1 MDQAFLGGCLC
12 LVDRKGGEAVKPSRT
27 WAIAKKEF
35 FHIYRDPRSL
45 ALVILMPALLMLL
58 FGYAVT
64 LDVKKVSM
72 AVLDRDR
79 SQESLNFIQRFSASP
94 YFNLRF
100 SVRDGK
106 EMERLIDQGEVKMGL
121 ILPWDFSK
129 TIKAE
134 KVVPIQVLIDG
145 ADANTANII
154 LGYAQ
159 AIARQYTQEK
169 TILKVSRMGV
179 TNLNLPIDVRPRV
192 WFNEDLESKN
202 YFIPGLVAVIMSIA
216 GVLLTGQVIVREW
229 ERGTME
235 LLISTPVRKGELMMG
250 KLIPYFFLGLLD
262 LSLAVLMGKWVFEV
276 PLRGSIALLFA
287 LSCIYI
293 LVALALGLTI
303 STFARTQL
311 LANQMAMLAGFLPTF
326 LLSGFTFVIPNMP
339 NWLQVITY
347 GIAPRYY
354 VTILKDIFLKG
365 VGFSF
370 LWRET
375 LVLIAMATA
384 GLWVATRGFK
394 KELR

>member
-1 MDQAFLGGCLC
+1 
-12 LVDRKGGEAVKPSRT
+12 
-27 WAIAKKEF
+27 
-35 FHIYRDPRSL
+35 
-45 ALVILMPALLMLL
+45 MLL

-94 YFNLRF
+94 YFHLRF
-100 SVRDGK
+100 WVQDEK
-106 EMERLIDQGEVKMGL
+106 TMMRLVDQGEVKMGL

-134 KVVPIQVLIDG
+134 KIVPVQALIDG
-145 ADANTANII
+145 ADANTASII
-154 LGYAQ
+154 LSYAQ

-169 TILKVSRMGV
+169 TVLKATRMGMQ
-179 TNLNLPIDVRPRV
+179 NLNFPVEARPRV

-202 YFIPGLVAVIMSIA
+202 YFVPGLVAVIISII

-229 ERGTME
+229 EKGTME
-235 LLISTPVRKGELMMG
+235 LLISTPVRKGELMVG
-250 KLIPYFFLGLLD
+250 KLFPYFFLGLLD
-262 LSLAVLMGKWVFEV
+262 LSLSVLMGKWLFEV
-276 PLRGSIALLFA
+276 PMRGSVTLLFA

-311 LANQMAMLAGFLPTF
+311 LANQMAMVIGFLPTF
-326 LLSGFTFVIPNMP
+326 LLSGFTFVIANMP
-339 NWLQVITY
+339 MWLQIITY

-354 VTILKDIFLKG
+354 VTIVKEIFLKG
-365 VGFSF
+365 AGFSF

-375 LVLIAMATA
+375 LVLAGMALA
-384 GLWVATRGFK
+384 GLWVATRSFK

>member
-1 MDQAFLGGCLC
+1 VNL
-12 LVDRKGGEAVKPSRT
+12 PRT

-45 ALVILMPALLMLL
+45 GLVILMPALLMLL

-72 AVLDRDR
+72 GVLDRDR
-79 SQESLNFIQRFSASP
+79 SQESFNFTQRFSASP

-100 SVRDGK
+100 WVRDEE

-121 ILPWDFSK
+121 VLPWDFSK

-134 KVVPIQVLIDG
+134 KVIPIQVLIDG
-145 ADANTANII
+145 SDANTANLI
-154 LGYAQ
+154 LSYAQ

-169 TILKVSRMGV
+169 TILKVARMGV
-179 TNLNLPIDVRPRV
+179 QNVNLPIDARPRV

-202 YFIPGLVAVIMSIA
+202 YFVPGLVAVIISII

-229 ERGTME
+229 EKGTME
-235 LLISTPVRKGELMMG
+235 LLISTPVRKGELMIG
-250 KLIPYFFLGLLD
+250 KLFPYFFLGLLD
-262 LSLAVLMGKWVFEV
+262 LSLAVLMGNWVFQV
-276 PLRGSIALLFA
+276 PLRGSVVLLFA

-293 LVALALGLTI
+293 FVALALGLTI
-303 STFARTQL
+303 STFAKTQL
-311 LANQMAMLAGFLPTF
+311 LANQMAMVIGFLPTF

-339 NWLQVITY
+339 TWLQIITY

-354 VTILKDIFLKG
+354 VTILKNVFLKG

-375 LVLIAMATA
+375 LALTLMAMA
-384 GLWVATRGFK
+384 GFWVATRSFK

>member
-1 MDQAFLGGCLC
+1 MK
-12 LVDRKGGEAVKPSRT
+12 VSRT

-35 FHIYRDPRSL
+35 VHIYRDPRSL

-94 YFNLRF
+94 YFHLRLW
-100 SVRDGK
+100 VQDEK
-106 EMERLIDQGEVKMGL
+106 TMTRLIDRGEVKMGL

-134 KVVPIQVLIDG
+134 RTASVQALIDG
-145 ADANTANII
+145 ADANTANLI
-154 LGYAQ
+154 LSYAQ

-169 TILKVSRMGV
+169 TLLKVTRLGV
-179 TNLNLPIDVRPRV
+179 QNLNFPVDGRPRV

-202 YFIPGLVAVIMSIA
+202 YFVPGLVAVIISII

-229 ERGTME
+229 EKGTME
-235 LLISTPVRKGELMMG
+235 LLISTPVRKGELMVG
-250 KLIPYFFLGLLD
+250 KLFPYFFIGLLD
-262 LSLAVLMGKWVFEV
+262 LLLSVLMGKWVFQV
-276 PLRGSIALLFA
+276 PLRGSVILLFA

-311 LANQMAMLAGFLPTF
+311 LANQMAMVIGFLPTF
-326 LLSGFTFVIPNMP
+326 LLSGFTFVISNMP
-339 NWLQVITY
+339 TWLQVITY

-354 VTILKDIFLKG
+354 VTIVKEIFLKG
-365 VGFSF
+365 AGFSF

-375 LVLIAMATA
+375 LVLIGMALA
-384 GLWVATRGFK
+384 GLWVATRSFK

>member
-1 MDQAFLGGCLC
+1 MN
-12 LVDRKGGEAVKPSRT
+12 PSRT

-64 LDVKKVSM
+64 LDVKNVSM

-79 SQESLNFIQRFSASP
+79 TQESLNFIQRFSASP
-94 YFNLRF
+94 YFSLRF
-100 SVRDGK
+100 WVRDEK
-106 EMERLIDQGEVKMGL
+106 EMRRLIDQGEVKMGL
-121 ILPWDFSK
+121 VIPWDFSK
-129 TIKAE
+129 TVKAD
-134 KVVPIQVLIDG
+134 KVAPVQALIDG
-145 ADANTANII
+145 ADANTASLI
-154 LGYAQ
+154 LSYAQ

-169 TILKVSRMGV
+169 TILKVTKMGAQSV
-179 TNLNLPIDVRPRV
+179 NFPIDARPRV

-202 YFIPGLVAVIMSIA
+202 YFVPGLVAVIMSII

-229 ERGTME
+229 EKGTME
-235 LLISTPVRKGELMMG
+235 LLISTPVRKGELMLG
-250 KLIPYFFLGLLD
+250 KLFPYFFLGLLD
-262 LSLAVLMGKWVFEV
+262 LTLAVLMGKWVFQV
-276 PLRGSIALLFA
+276 PLRGSVALLFI

-293 LVALALGLTI
+293 FVSLALGLTI
-303 STFARTQL
+303 SIFARTQL
-311 LANQMAMLAGFLPTF
+311 LANQMAMVIGFLPTF

-339 NWLQVITY
+339 TWLQIITY

-354 VTILKDIFLKG
+354 VTILKEIFLKG

-370 LWRET
+370 LWREA
-375 LVLIAMATA
+375 LVLMVMATA
-384 GLWVATRGFK
+384 GLWVAARSFK

>member
-1 MDQAFLGGCLC
+1 MNF
-12 LVDRKGGEAVKPSRT
+12 SRT

-35 FHIYRDPRSL
+35 FHIFRDPRSL

-64 LDVKKVSM
+64 LDVKKISM

-79 SQESLNFIQRFSASP
+79 TQESLNFIQRFSASP
-94 YFNLRF
+94 YFHLRYW
-100 SVRDGK
+100 VRDEK
-106 EMERLIDQGEVKMGL
+106 EIRRLIDQGDVKIGL
-121 ILPWDFSK
+121 MLPWDFSK

-134 KVVPIQVLIDG
+134 KVVPIQALIDG
-145 ADANTANII
+145 ADANTASLI
-154 LGYAQ
+154 LSYAQ
-159 AIARQYTQEK
+159 AIARDYTQEK
-169 TILKVSRMGV
+169 TVLKVTRMGAQRV
-179 TNLNLPIDVRPRV
+179 NFPIEARPRV

-202 YFIPGLVAVIMSIA
+202 YFIPGLVAVIMSII

-229 ERGTME
+229 EKGTME
-235 LLISTPVRKGELMMG
+235 LLISTPVRKEELMIG
-250 KLIPYFFLGLLD
+250 KLFPYFFLGLLD
-262 LSLAVLMGKWVFEV
+262 LSLAVLMGKWVFQV
-276 PLRGSIALLFA
+276 PLRGSVALLLA

-293 LVALALGLTI
+293 FVALALGLTI

-311 LANQMAMLAGFLPTF
+311 LANQMAMITGFLPTF
-326 LLSGFTFVIPNMP
+326 LLSGFTFSIANMP
-339 NWLQVITY
+339 TWLQIITY

-354 VTILKDIFLKG
+354 VTILKEIFLKG

-375 LVLIAMATA
+375 LVLIAMAMA
-384 GLWVATRGFK
+384 GLWVAARSFK

>member
-1 MDQAFLGGCLC
+1 VNL
-12 LVDRKGGEAVKPSRT
+12 SRT

-64 LDVKKVSM
+64 IDVKKVSM

-79 SQESLNFIQRFSASP
+79 SQESFNFVQRFTASP

-100 SVRDGK
+100 WVRDEK
-106 EMERLIDQGEVKMGL
+106 EIKRLIDQGEVKIGL
-121 ILPWDFSK
+121 VLPWDFSK
-129 TIKAE
+129 TIKSE

-154 LGYAQ
+154 LSYAQ

-169 TILKVSRMGV
+169 TILKVSRMGMQSV
-179 TNLNLPIDVRPRV
+179 NLPIEARPRV

-202 YFIPGLVAVIMSIA
+202 YFVPGLVAVIISII
-216 GVLLTGQVIVREW
+216 GVILTGQVIVREW
-229 ERGTME
+229 EKGTME

-250 KLIPYFFLGLLD
+250 KLFPYFFLGLLD
-262 LSLAVLMGKWVFEV
+262 LSLAVLMGKWVFQV
-276 PLRGSIALLFA
+276 PLRGSVVLLFA

-293 LVALALGLTI
+293 VVTLALGLTI
-303 STFARTQL
+303 STVARTQI
-311 LANQMAMLAGFLPTF
+311 LANQMAMVIGFLPSF
-326 LLSGFTFVIPNMP
+326 LLSGFTFAIANMP
-339 NWLQVITY
+339 IWLQIITY

-354 VTILKDIFLKG
+354 VTIVKEIFLKG

-375 LVLIAMATA
+375 LVLIAMGIV
-384 GLWVATRGFK
+384 GLWVATRSFK

>member
-1 MDQAFLGGCLC
+1 MNFF
-12 LVDRKGGEAVKPSRT
+12 RT
-27 WAIAKKEF
+27 WAIARKEF
-35 FHIYRDPRSL
+35 FHITRDPRSL

-79 SQESLNFIQRFSASP
+79 SQESLDFIHRFTASP
-94 YFNLRF
+94 YFRLRAWAK
-100 SVRDGK
+100 DEK
-106 EMERLIDQGEVKMGL
+106 EMRRLIDEGEVKLGL
-121 ILPWDFSK
+121 VLPWDFSK
-129 TIKAE
+129 IIKAE
-134 KVVPIQVLIDG
+134 KVVPIQALIDG
-145 ADANTANII
+145 ADANTASII

-169 TILKVSRMGV
+169 TVLKVTRMGRQS
-179 TNLNLPIDVRPRV
+179 LNLPIEARPRV

-202 YFIPGLVAVIMSIA
+202 YFVPGLIAVIMSII

-229 ERGTME
+229 EKGTME

-250 KLIPYFFLGLLD
+250 KLFPYFFLGLLD
-262 LSLAVLMGKWVFEV
+262 LSLAVLMGKWIFQV
-276 PLRGSIALLFA
+276 PLRGSVVLLFA

-293 LVALALGLTI
+293 FVALALGLTI
-303 STFARTQL
+303 SVFARTQI
-311 LANQMAMLAGFLPTF
+311 LANQMAMVIGFLPTF
-326 LLSGFTFVIPNMP
+326 LLSGFTFAIANMP
-339 NWLQVITY
+339 TWLQVITY

-354 VTILKDIFLKG
+354 VTISKEVFLKG

-375 LVLIAMATA
+375 LVLTVMAIA
-384 GLWVATRGFK
+384 GLWVATRSFK

>member
-1 MDQAFLGGCLC
+1 MKL
-12 LVDRKGGEAVKPSRT
+12 SRS

-72 AVLDRDR
+72 AVLDQDQ

-94 YFNLRF
+94 YFHLGF
-100 SVRDGK
+100 WPRDEK
-106 EMERLIDQGEVKMGL
+106 EMTRLIDQGKVKMGL
-121 ILPWDFSK
+121 VLPWNFSE

-154 LGYAQ
+154 LGYTQ

-169 TILKVSRMGV
+169 TILKVTRMGAQS
-179 TNLNLPIDVRPRV
+179 LNLPVEPRPRV

-202 YFIPGLVAVIMSIA
+202 YFVPGLVAVIMSII

-229 ERGTME
+229 EKGTME
-235 LLISTPVRKGELMMG
+235 LLISTPVRKGELMVG
-250 KLIPYFFLGLLD
+250 KLFPYFFLGLLD
-262 LSLAVLMGKWVFEV
+262 LILAVLMGKWVFQV
-276 PLRGSIALLFA
+276 PLRGSVVLLFA

-293 LVALALGLTI
+293 FVALGLGLTI
-303 STFARTQL
+303 SVFARTQI
-311 LANQMAMLAGFLPTF
+311 LANQMAMVIGFLPTF
-326 LLSGFTFVIPNMP
+326 LLSGFTFVIANMP
-339 NWLQVITY
+339 TWLQVITY
-347 GIAPRYY
+347 GVAPRYY
-354 VTILKDIFLKG
+354 VTISKEIFLKG

-375 LVLIAMATA
+375 LVLIVMAAA
-384 GLWVATRGFK
+384 GLWVATRSFK

>member
-1 MDQAFLGGCLC
+1 MKL
-12 LVDRKGGEAVKPSRT
+12 SRT

-35 FHIYRDPRSL
+35 VHIYRDPRSL
-45 ALVILMPALLMLL
+45 ALVILMPVLLMLL

-94 YFNLRF
+94 YFHLRF
-100 SVRDGK
+100 WVQDEK
-106 EMERLIDQGEVKMGL
+106 TMMRLIDQGEVKMGL

-134 KVVPIQVLIDG
+134 KIIPVQALIDG
-145 ADANTANII
+145 ADANTASII
-154 LGYAQ
+154 LSYAQ

-169 TILKVSRMGV
+169 TVLKATRMGMQ
-179 TNLNLPIDVRPRV
+179 NLNFPVEARPRV

-202 YFIPGLVAVIMSIA
+202 YFVPGLVAVIISII

-229 ERGTME
+229 EKGTME
-235 LLISTPVRKGELMMG
+235 LLISTPVRKGELMVG
-250 KLIPYFFLGLLD
+250 KLFPYFFLGLLD
-262 LSLAVLMGKWVFEV
+262 LSLSVLMGKWLFEV
-276 PLRGSIALLFA
+276 PMRGSVTLLFA

-311 LANQMAMLAGFLPTF
+311 LANQMAMVIGFLPTF
-326 LLSGFTFVIPNMP
+326 LLSGFTFVIANMP
-339 NWLQVITY
+339 MWLQIITY

-354 VTILKDIFLKG
+354 VTIVKEIFLKG
-365 VGFSF
+365 AGFSF

-375 LVLIAMATA
+375 LVLAGMAVA
-384 GLWVATRGFK
+384 GLWVATRSFK

>member
-1 MDQAFLGGCLC
+1 MKL
-12 LVDRKGGEAVKPSRT
+12 SRT

-35 FHIYRDPRSL
+35 VHIYRDPRSL
-45 ALVILMPALLMLL
+45 ALVILMPVLLMLL

-94 YFNLRF
+94 YFHLRF
-100 SVRDGK
+100 WVQDEK
-106 EMERLIDQGEVKMGL
+106 TMMRLIDQGEVKMGL
-121 ILPWDFSK
+121 ILPWNFSK

-134 KVVPIQVLIDG
+134 KIIPVQALIDG
-145 ADANTANII
+145 ADANTASII
-154 LGYAQ
+154 LSYAQ

-169 TILKVSRMGV
+169 TVLKATRMGMQ
-179 TNLNLPIDVRPRV
+179 NLNFPVEARPRV

-202 YFIPGLVAVIMSIA
+202 YFVPGLVAVIISII

-229 ERGTME
+229 EKGTME
-235 LLISTPVRKGELMMG
+235 LLISTPVRKGELMVG
-250 KLIPYFFLGLLD
+250 KLFPYFFLGLLD
-262 LSLAVLMGKWVFEV
+262 LSLSVLMGKWLFEV
-276 PLRGSIALLFA
+276 PMRGSVTLLFA

-311 LANQMAMLAGFLPTF
+311 LANQMAMVIGFLPTF
-326 LLSGFTFVIPNMP
+326 LLSGFTFVIANMP
-339 NWLQVITY
+339 MWLQIITY

-354 VTILKDIFLKG
+354 VTIVKEIFLKG
-365 VGFSF
+365 AGFSF

-375 LVLIAMATA
+375 LVLAGMAVA
-384 GLWVATRGFK
+384 GLWVATRSFK